1 MSLTPGRVSTTARR
15 PMDTD
20 GTFTVTLDGGRPWG
34 LRLQGGY
41 EYAQRIRVAKV
52 GRLID
57 AAGVFGDAMYARN
70 NAKPVETCWGAPNSP
85 TDPSR

>member
-1 MSLTPGRVSTTARR
+1 
-15 PMDTD
+15 MDAD

-52 GRLID
+52 GIAVLLSRP
-57 AAGVFGDAMYARN
+57 FSKSGD
-70 NAKPVETCWGAPNSP
+70 KTETMAE
-85 TDPSR
+85 